1 MKIKI
6 LSWNIWGGQF
16 LPEIIS
22 LIKSENPDIV
32 CLQEVIQDP
41 DGGNNTAKII
51 ANELGYEWI
60 YEPIHEVDTHILF
73 TRLESKKVIIGNAV
87 LSKYKISSH
96 KKHIL
101 SPDEKRIAVEAN
113 IDVNETHLN
122 IISTHLVHTHQQD
135 SDLQDLQ
142 VINLINAIPKEQSL
156 VMGDFN
162 AVPESN
168 CISII
173 SSVLNN
179 TDEAC
184 ETPTWSVYPEGCP
197 MCNRQKVD
205 TRLDYIFATKDLK
218 TESFKV
224 NQSKGSD
231 HLPVSVI
238 VEI

>member
-1 MKIKI
+1 MTIKI

-16 LPEIIS
+16 LPEIKTF
-22 LIKSENPDIV
+22 LKNEHPDII
-32 CLQEVIQDP
+32 CLQEVIQNL
-41 DGGNNTAKII
+41 DGSDNTAKII
-51 ANELGYEWI
+51 ADELGYEWV

-73 TRLESKKVIIGNAV
+73 TRLESKKVMMGNAI
-87 LSKYKISSH
+87 LSKYKILSH

-101 SPDEKRIAVEAN
+101 SPDERRIAVEAC
-113 IDVNETHLN
+113 IDTGKTNLN
-122 IISTHLVHTHQQD
+122 ICSTHLVHTHQQE

-142 VINLINAIPKEQSL
+142 VINLINALPKEHML

-162 AVPESN
+162 ATPESN

-179 TDEAC
+179 TDIES
-184 ETPTWSVYPEGCP
+184 ETPTWSVYPDGCP
-197 MCNRQKVD
+197 TCNRQSVD
-205 TRLDYIFATKDLK
+205 TRLDYIFATKDLVTTSFNVGK
-218 TESFKV
+218 T
-224 NQSKGSD
+224 KGSD